1 MSSLNGPCL
10 KQVAYIPSLS
20 TFYILIKHFFQFF
33 IACFCNLHFK
43 KMDEG
48 GDEKQEY

>member
-1 MSSLNGPCL
+1 MSSLNGPSL

-20 TFYILIKHFFQFF
+20 TFYIYFQFF
-33 IACFCNLHFK
+33 ITCFCNLHFK
-43 KMDEG
+43 KIDEG